1 MSAYALFS
9 DSARDA
15 ALAAIGEPIMCED
28 EVGLWR
34 QIVKAVCAGNVAA
47 KIGGTL
53 GTQDTD
59 YQKQTFVAFGNP

>member
-1 MSAYALFS
+1 MSVYALFS
-9 DSARDA
+9 DAARDA

-34 QIVKAVCAGNVAA
+34 QIVKAACNGNVSTA
-47 KIGGTL
+47 IGGTL

-59 YQKQTFVAFGNP
+59 YQKQAFVAFANQ